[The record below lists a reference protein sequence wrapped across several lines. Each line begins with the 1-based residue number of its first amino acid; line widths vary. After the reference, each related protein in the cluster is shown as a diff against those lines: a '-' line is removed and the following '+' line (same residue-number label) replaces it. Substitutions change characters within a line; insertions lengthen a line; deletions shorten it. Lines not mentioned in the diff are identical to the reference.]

1 MRRPGI
7 NQWDLSLFK
16 NTRVKEGVNVQF
28 RFETFN
34 TFNHTQ
40 WDGVN
45 TGLSVPNPNTA
56 VTEATRGSLGQ
67 VNSTRDPRTL
77 QFGVKLLF

>member
-1 MRRPGI
+1 M
-7 NQWDLSLFK
+7 
-16 NTRVKEGVNVQF
+16 QF

-40 WDGVN
+40 WDGIN
-45 TGLSVPNPNTA
+45 TGLGPPNPNTA
-56 VTEATRGSLGQ
+56 VTEATRGTFGE

-77 QFGVKLLF
+77 QFGIKLLFRSQPGLARIER